1 MEPNPALDIQPEP
14 PAPHQQEAPTLQPTR
29 EIPLRIQHPKYS
41 VLHYGEVAGPGD
53 RRRNKPNKFRVQS
66 FHQFTGQ
73 ALPVPDDVLRTWAE
87 YEGEWAA
94 NDVPPLI
101 FDYGCLRLQ
110 VWKQSI
116 PDPATHFDEVS
127 KRMPF
132 LATLPGLQI
141 WFLRNVRGT
150 QEVNHLEAGGSGRC
164 QLCGSNLL
172 GIPLSNHHHSNCIFR
187 HLDRHTLMQFMSI
200 NHLAFCPYCGS
211 RSATHT
217 IAECMQRESAC
228 RQCGA
233 VDHMECQ
240 KLCESVGV
248 DPMTA
253 EEQKTRVTQYRREYY
268 EHCRRLA
275 ERGELRYRII
285 SDATHPYYSR
295 RIIEESLHPAGWGL
309 FLDYQRE
316 YPQIPRIRYQT
327 TQLYS
332 GLVTPESDAAWSNEY
347 PVFQP
352 SEMDEIERLQWR
364 VDEIRFGRQTRFN
377 RTNPHPT
384 YTINEFIGQRSRIRE
399 ERLQAQRALNE
410 PILPV
415 IVDDWSVE
423 MNEEQRQEEVAQQHP
438 PLEEQIPDDIS
449 QEDDIEAHSE
459 ESNASSSAD
468 SNVST
473 SDNSN
478 ESIEDSN
485 REDDSEPV
493 ESSMSSSDSRDNEE
507 PAVPPAVEE
516 PVAVLPAAFPPEVRE
531 PVEAPAVVEPQVE
544 ARPVVEPS
552 AEAQPVVPQADIFHT
567 EDSQWDIV
575 REAEQERQLALTA
588 ARISSY
594 RDRTLEV
601 LSAADDLDLLAANSI
616 PLDPQNL
623 RDRIAWQVQTV
634 TGRRIEEEMEAYPQ
648 FILRDY
654 ARMLT
659 GVLRT
664 VAKIRRVQR
673 VISIHFTRCDE
684 SLYLNDH
691 GHQLFIPTLA
701 LFARIPFDDRQ
712 ARLIHN
718 WEQLTEW
725 LVTDGNSGCRVALQ

>member
-14 PAPHQQEAPTLQPTR
+14 PAPHQQAAPTLQPTR

-172 GIPLSNHHHSNCIFR
+172 GIPLSNHHHSSCIFR

-217 IAECMQRESAC
+217 LAECMQRESAC

-233 VDHMECQ
+233 VGHMECQ
-240 KLCESVGV
+240 KLCEAVGV

-316 YPQIPRIRYQT
+316 YPQIPRIRYQN

-449 QEDDIEAHSE
+449 QEDDNESHSEDENESTSENPDESIE
-459 ESNASSSAD
+459 ESNH
-468 SNVST
+468 
-473 SDNSN
+473 
-478 ESIEDSN
+478 
-485 REDDSEPV
+485 EDDSV
-493 ESSMSSSDSRDNEE
+493 ESSMSSSDSRRAQYHWAPSDEEE
-507 PAVPPAVEE
+507 PAVPPAVEDPVVVAPE
-516 PVAVLPAAFPPEVRE
+516 ILEPEAAPPVAEPPVQLQPA
-531 PVEAPAVVEPQVE
+531 VEAPVAEQNAIPQL
-544 ARPVVEPS
+544 A
-552 AEAQPVVPQADIFHT
+552 IFQV
-567 EDSQWDIV
+567 EDSQGDDE
-575 REAEQERQLALTA
+575 RDADQERRLALTA
-588 ARISSY
+588 SGISSY
-594 RDRTLEV
+594 RERTLEV
-601 LSAADDLDLLAANSI
+601 LTSAADLNLLASRRI
-616 PLDPQNL
+616 PRGAQNL
-623 RDRIAWQVQTV
+623 RDRIRWQVQTI
-634 TGRRIEEEMEAYPQ
+634 TGRMMDEELDPYPQ
-648 FILRDY
+648 FALREHTI
-654 ARMLT
+654 MLT

-664 VAKIRRVQR
+664 IAGIRQAQRVVRVQ
-673 VISIHFTRCDE
+673 FTRCE
-684 SLYLNDH
+684 ATLERNDY
-691 GHQLFIPTLA
+691 GHLMLIPTLR
-701 LFARIPFDDRQ
+701 LFILIPFNTRR
-712 ARLIHN
+712 ARFVRN
-718 WEQLTEW
+718 WELLLEW
-725 LVTDGNSGCRVALQ
+725 LIRDGMPNSGCTIAIR